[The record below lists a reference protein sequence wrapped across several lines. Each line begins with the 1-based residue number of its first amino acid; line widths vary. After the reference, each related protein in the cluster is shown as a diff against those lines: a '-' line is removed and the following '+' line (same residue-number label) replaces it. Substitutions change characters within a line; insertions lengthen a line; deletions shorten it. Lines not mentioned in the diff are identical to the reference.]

1 MKKIKAF
8 IMNMFR
14 DELDIQHKLL
24 NLILSAAFAG
34 GLVSLVASILLKIH
48 ISSVLVIALLIA
60 VVGFSLWMAN
70 VKNKPQ
76 IAAFMIVVAA
86 NMIIFPVMY
95 FTGGGMMSGMPVWM
109 VLGMIFSW
117 LILKGKLCFIIYTL
131 NALVVVG
138 CFFLE
143 MLYPDLVLPLES
155 RITAYGDMIQSILVV
170 TCIFGLI
177 FKYQTYVYE
186 KQKKAIL
193 KANKVKN
200 DFLANMS
207 HEVRT
212 PINVIMGYNEMIM
225 KESRESQTAEYALN
239 VQLAARTLLS
249 QMNDI
254 FDLTVLEKREVVL
267 KKEPYSMTELLQDV
281 LNYPE
286 YCAEKKGLEFYT
298 DIEETI
304 PHLLKGDVSRLTQ
317 ILDNLLSNAIKYTK
331 EGKIEIRVGWEPM
344 SDTRGFLKVQIKD
357 TGIGMKQEDVA
368 KISESFVRFDGQQTR
383 NIQGIGLGLTI
394 VTKLLHLMDSSLTV
408 DSEFGE
414 GSAFSFSLAQE
425 VVDATP
431 IGTYIGKGRQS
442 LSEQVEDVFEAPDA
456 IVLVV
461 DDNQMN
467 LDLLKGILRPTRMQV
482 DTATNGAEALGLIRK
497 KHYDIIFMD
506 YMMPVMDGLEA
517 LQQMR
522 KEKLG
527 EDTPVVVLTAN
538 AVGDARE
545 QYLAVGFDDY
555 LSKPIHSRQL
565 FAMIKKY
572 LPEMTS
578 APVQEKPE
586 EQQKPSKPQGFL
598 EKLSFLDVAT
608 GMEYCCNSEAF
619 YKEML
624 GSYLAADKSEEA
636 DKLYQE
642 ENWDKYRIL
651 VHALKSTSLSIG
663 AVVVS
668 EEAKKLEMAAKEE
681 DIAYIKGNHDR
692 VMKQY
697 RELLHALKNALAEQK
712 PEAVNSTEKQVSDQE
727 HILVVDDDSMNLQV
741 AKKLLGE
748 NFRVDCVKSGPMALE
763 FLKKQVPNLIL
774 LDLHMPEMNGF
785 EVIIQIK
792 KDPKL
797 QDIPV
802 VFLTADHD
810 RETEIRGFREGAL
823 DFITK
828 PFVADIM
835 LQRIKRIL
843 ELDRLQKDLQ
853 HEVKK
858 QTQSAEVRRQKVERL
873 SLQIMLTLAH
883 TIDAKDKYTNG
894 HSVRVAEYAREIAKR
909 VGKSEQVQ
917 EDIYY
922 VGLLHDIGKIGIPN
936 TIINKET
943 RLSEEEYEIIKTHT
957 RIGAE
962 ILENMT
968 EIPGL
973 SVGAHW
979 HHELYNGEGY
989 PEGLKGEEIPEVARI
1004 IGVADAYDAMTS
1016 KRSYRDI
1023 LPQSVAREE
1032 IAKGRGTQFDP
1043 QFADVLLEMIDEDKE
1058 YRMRERNE

>member
-1 MKKIKAF
+1 
-8 IMNMFR
+8 
-14 DELDIQHKLL
+14 
-24 NLILSAAFAG
+24 
-34 GLVSLVASILLKIH
+34 
-48 ISSVLVIALLIA
+48 
-60 VVGFSLWMAN
+60 
-70 VKNKPQ
+70 
-76 IAAFMIVVAA
+76 
-86 NMIIFPVMY
+86 
-95 FTGGGMMSGMPVWM
+95 
-109 VLGMIFSW
+109 
-117 LILKGKLCFIIYTL
+117 
-131 NALVVVG
+131 
-138 CFFLE
+138 
-143 MLYPDLVLPLES
+143 
-155 RITAYGDMIQSILVV
+155 MIQSILVV

-186 KQKKAIL
+186 KQKREIL

-212 PINVIMGYNEMIM
+212 PINAILGYNEMIM

-239 VQLAARTLLS
+239 VQLAAHTLLS

-254 FDLTVLEKREVVL
+254 FDLNVLEKREVVL
-267 KKEPYSMTELLQDV
+267 KNESYSVIELLQDV
-281 LNYPE
+281 LTYPE
-286 YCAEKKGLEFYT
+286 YCAEKKGLEFCL

-304 PHLLKGDVSRLTQ
+304 PQMLKGDVARLTQ
-317 ILDNLLSNAIKYTK
+317 ILDNLLSNAVKYTK
-331 EGKIEIRVGWEPM
+331 EGKIEIHFGWESL
-344 SDTRGFLKVQIKD
+344 SDTQGFLTVCIKD
-357 TGIGMKQEDVA
+357 TGIGMKQEDVE

-394 VTKLLHLMDSSLTV
+394 VTRLLNLMDSGLTAE
-408 DSEFGE
+408 SEFGK
-414 GSAFSFSLAQE
+414 GSTFSFRLQQKIA
-425 VVDATP
+425 DASP
-431 IGTYIGKGRQS
+431 IGVYTGKGKQS
-442 LSEQVEDVFEAPDA
+442 LTAQSEDVFEAPDA
-456 IVLVV
+456 SVLVV

-482 DTATNGAEALGLIRK
+482 DTATNGAEALESIRK

-506 YMMPVMDGLEA
+506 HMMPVMDGLEA
-517 LQQMR
+517 LQQMK
-522 KEKLG
+522 KEKLD
-527 EDTPVVVLTAN
+527 ENTPVVVLTAN
-538 AVGDARE
+538 AVGDVRE

-555 LSKPIHSRQL
+555 LSKPVQSRQL
-565 FAMIKKY
+565 FAMIKKF
-572 LPEMTS
+572 LPEKMS
-578 APVQEKPE
+578 SPVQESFE
-586 EQQKPSKPQGFL
+586 GQQNYMEQEKSFGQQSFL
-598 EKLSFLDVAT
+598 ERLRFLDAAI
-608 GMEYCCNSEAF
+608 GMEYCCNSEEF

-624 GSYLAADKSEEA
+624 ESYLAADKSEEA
-636 DKLYQE
+636 DKLYRE
-642 ENWDKYRIL
+642 ENWEKYRIL
-651 VHALKSTSLSIG
+651 VHALKSTSLSVG
-663 AVVVS
+663 AVTVS
-668 EEAKKLEMAAKEE
+668 EEAKKLEMAAKED
-681 DIAYIKGNHDR
+681 DIGYIKANHES
-692 VMKQY
+692 VMRQY
-697 RELLHALKNALAEQK
+697 RELLTALKNALIEQASEEGETSVESK
-712 PEAVNSTEKQVSDQE
+712 TVENVVAMEKKVSE
-727 HILVVDDDSMNLQV
+727 RERILVVDDDSMNLRV
-741 AKKLLGE
+741 ADNLLKDT
-748 NFRVDCVKSGPMALE
+748 FCVECAKSGAEALE
-763 FLKKQVPNLIL
+763 FLQNCIPDLIL

-785 EVIIQIK
+785 EVISQIK
-792 KDPKL
+792 RDPKL

-810 RETEIRGFREGAL
+810 RETEIKGFREGAL

-853 HEVKK
+853 NEVKR
-858 QTQSAEVRRQKVERL
+858 QTRNAEARRQKVERL

-894 HSVRVAEYAREIAKR
+894 HSVRVAEYAREIAR
-909 VGKSEQVQ
+909 RAGKTEQAQ

-922 VGLLHDIGKIGIPN
+922 AGLLHDIGKIGIPN
-936 TIINKET
+936 KIINKET

-1023 LPQSVAREE
+1023 LPQDVVRAE
-1032 IAKGRGTQFDP
+1032 IAKGKGTQFDP
-1043 QFADVLLEMIDEDKE
+1043 WYADILLQMIDEDKE
-1058 YRMRERNE
+1058 YRMKEQN